1 MAQFSCFL
9 TSHNQISIFSYHDKF
24 LGSTFFLQRAEE
36 KNVCLMVDAEQTY
49 FQPAISRI
57 TLEAMR
63 RYNRVKPIVFNT
75 YQCYLKVSATS
86 FNSLLCLDLLFFP
99 RNVYLPKTGNYSQA
113 FFGMGQLFRIL
124 RNQPATYR
132 KTGSFTIEVV
142 GIHSF
147 QNM

>member
-9 TSHNQISIFSYHDKF
+9 TSHNQIAIVRYHDKF

-63 RYNRVKPIVFNT
+63 KYNRVKPIVFNT

-99 RNVYLPKTGNYSQA
+99 RNVFTKNR
-113 FFGMGQLFRIL
+113 QLFSSIL
-124 RNQPATYR
+124 WYGLAISNFEKLASNLQKNRL
-132 KTGSFTIEVV
+132 F
-142 GIHSF
+142 HD
-147 QNM
+147 